1 MMIRQP
7 LTFLDGVYHMM
18 VSLWVSFHE
27 NTIVQQTILNEH
39 CSLRTMFVII

>member
-1 MMIRQP
+1 MIRQP

-18 VSLWVSFHE
+18 VGDGFLFHE

-39 CSLRTMFVII
+39 CSLRTVFVII